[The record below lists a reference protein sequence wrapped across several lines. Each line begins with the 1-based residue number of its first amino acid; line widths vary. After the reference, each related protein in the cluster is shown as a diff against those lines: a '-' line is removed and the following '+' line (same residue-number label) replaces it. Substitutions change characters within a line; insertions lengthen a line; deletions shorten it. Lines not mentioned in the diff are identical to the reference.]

1 MPDQVYVFGYGSLL
15 EPASLHRTVPAVSLH
30 SCLPATAEGYLRAFD
45 VAFPNDGTQVD
56 KAYYAPD
63 GTRPARVLLANLR
76 SASDASE
83 YAEAE
88 PEARCAVTPEASGA
102 VVHDGTE
109 PATPEATDAATR
121 EATDAV
127 VPQLQPAANGIC
139 IPVNVDELEALRR
152 RERRYGE
159 VDITDHIRPHSGWPA
174 PQGTVLAF
182 IGSARF
188 TRPADVARGFVSAS
202 YLATIRS
209 GAQYWERL
217 VPGFERDYR
226 ASTIDPP
233 AAAIASLRRVDVP
246 GGGLS
251 TGPR

>member
-1 MPDQVYVFGYGSLL
+1 VPDQVYVFGYGSLL

-30 SCLPATAEGYLRAFD
+30 SCLPAKAEGYLRAFD

-56 KAYYAPD
+56 KAYYAAD

-76 SASDASE
+76 SARAHAAESPSDAVE
-83 YAEAE
+83 GDE
-88 PEARCAVTPEASGA
+88 
-102 VVHDGTE
+102 
-109 PATPEATDAATR
+109 TDAAGADEARADGSNDTDADET
-121 EATDAV
+121 EATHAV
-127 VPQLQPAANGIC
+127 GPVPHAAANGIC
-139 IPVNVDELEALRR
+139 IPAGPDELEALRR

-159 VDITDHIRPHSGWPA
+159 VDITDHIRPYSGWPA

-246 GGGLS
+246 SGGLS